1 MNKTKG
7 TASCKP
13 VCEETGAAGRR
24 SGRIPILSI
33 LFLLVLVFAIGFR
46 IYKADFAG
54 ITYDERANFR
64 LFAQNLFTAVNV
76 FTTTNNH
83 VLNSVLMYYAHEYFA
98 YYDHFIRIPSLLA
111 GILFTLSLAYIV
123 HRTISSKAIRVAA
136 LAMIS
141 LIPFVVDYSFMARGY
156 SYAMGACFVQ
166 IALVVWLIEHK
177 IRYGFWLLPVMAIS
191 LMNFVAFGAM
201 LSSLLILGAF
211 NLIFVFFY
219 SDAILRP
226 KDIADGLND
235 HNDSSRG
242 HRVKRIHRRQWHP
255 DDADVRKVS
264 LFEKKWFP
272 IALNLTSVFLISS
285 TLLYLLYKNI
295 YQTILNNR
303 TLARIA
309 RRFSGWSGFVDYLH
323 DLLVTR
329 VFVPKR
335 TPGNIILT
343 VILLLL
349 AVAVLF
355 HLYRFCRAV
364 KKRQWRRYINRDD
377 PAVFIFAVTALTMLF
392 MFIQCVW
399 MGKGLGLARNHVF
412 MIPLVLLC
420 GLILLDRFGCAFRG
434 RITRRFIQGAVA
446 IVVLA
451 AMIHNF
457 PSPYH
462 IARQGMAGP
471 LLRKLR
477 DIDPD
482 RVWNIGFTEKT
493 KNRSVGFWYYKRNF
507 GHKYKC
513 RLLQPDKADLC
524 DLLIQVEGNQPV
536 GRALFEWR
544 FFKPQK
550 YVIVVNTQLPTDK
563 VIYSACLIED

>member
-7 TASCKP
+7 ISSCKS
-13 VCEETGAAGRR
+13 VCEETDAGSRR
-24 SGRIPILSI
+24 PGTIPLLSI
-33 LFLLVLVFAIGFR
+33 LFLLVMVFATGFR

-64 LFAQNLFTAVNV
+64 IFAQNLFTAVNV

-156 SYAMGACFVQ
+156 SYAMGACFLQ
-166 IALVVWLIEHK
+166 IAMVVWLIEHK
-177 IRYGFWLLPVMAIS
+177 VRYGFWLLPVLAIS

-201 LSSLLILGAF
+201 LSSVLILGAF

-219 SDAILRP
+219 SDAILCP
-226 KDIADGLND
+226 KEIADKCDD
-235 HNDSSRG
+235 HNDPSRG
-242 HRVKRIHRRQWHP
+242 HRIKRIHNKQWRP
-255 DDADVRKVS
+255 EDADVQKPS
-264 LFEKKWFP
+264 LFEKRWFP
-272 IALNLTSVFLISS
+272 IALNLTSIFLISS
-285 TLLYLLYKNI
+285 TLIYLLYKNI
-295 YQTILNNR
+295 YKAILNNN

-309 RRFSGWSGFVDYLH
+309 RRSSGWSGFVDYLY
-323 DLLVTR
+323 DLLVKR
-329 VFVPKR
+329 VFLPKR
-335 TPGNIILT
+335 MPGTIILT
-343 VILLLL
+343 ALLILL

-355 HLYRFCRAV
+355 HIYRFCRAA
-364 KKRQWRRYINRDD
+364 KKRQWRRYVNRDD
-377 PAVFIFAVTALTMLF
+377 PAVFIFAVTILTMLF
-392 MFIQCVW
+392 MFVQCVW

-420 GLILLDRFGCAFRG
+420 GLILLDRFGCALKPGMIRWSFL
-434 RITRRFIQGAVA
+434 GAVA
-446 IVVLA
+446 VVLLTST
-451 AMIHNF
+451 INNF

-462 IARQGMAGP
+462 IARQGMSGP

-482 RVWNIGFTEKT
+482 RVWNIGFTEET
-493 KNRSVGFWYYKRNF
+493 VNRCVGFWYYKRNF
-507 GHKYKC
+507 AHKYKC
-513 RLLQPDKADLC
+513 RLLQPDKADFC

-544 FFKPQK
+544 FFKPQR
-550 YVIVVNTQLPTDK
+550 YVIVVNTPLPTDK
-563 VIYSACLIED
+563 VIYSVCLVED